1 MAYVKRVKL
10 DVRVVAVYPDGD
22 CLFTCFAQYLN
33 RNNVKYTTCATNNEG
48 STFTAKLLRTVA
60 ANELIR
66 LEGQVPG
73 TL

>member
-10 DVRVVAVYPDGD
+10 DFRVVAVYPDGD

-33 RNNVKYTTCATNNEG
+33 RNNVKYTTCATSNEG